1 MTWYVGFLNHLE
13 AARPPKCVQRS
24 SFGHFW
30 GFCWPNSGL
39 LEKRK
44 GEKSKCD
51 HFHHCGHVVSSSFS
65 LFIFH
70 NTSEMFLA
78 HQPVNSCQCFSS
90 LYLGILAFSRA
101 EGQPTESTKCSAKL
115 VMVWVWSPT
124 LWQRFQKGCNPSCSQ
139 YWTTVHALSIVHYL
153 CWSATGACSAKHSF
167 SHDAPQNT
175 TCIVCVC
182 IVCV

>member
-1 MTWYVGFLNHLE
+1 MLVSWTIWKQLGLRNVSKDPHLVIFEASAGQTVGCLKNEREKNLNVTIFITVDMLS
-13 AARPPKCVQRS
+13 A
-24 SFGHFW
+24 
-30 GFCWPNSGL
+30 
-39 LEKRK
+39 
-44 GEKSKCD
+44 
-51 HFHHCGHVVSSSFS
+51 VVS
-65 LFIFH
+65 
-70 NTSEMFLA
+70 
-78 HQPVNSCQCFSS
+78 PVHFPQHLWNVLGPSACKQLPCFSS

-139 YWTTVHALSIVHYL
+139 YWTTVHALSIVHYIL